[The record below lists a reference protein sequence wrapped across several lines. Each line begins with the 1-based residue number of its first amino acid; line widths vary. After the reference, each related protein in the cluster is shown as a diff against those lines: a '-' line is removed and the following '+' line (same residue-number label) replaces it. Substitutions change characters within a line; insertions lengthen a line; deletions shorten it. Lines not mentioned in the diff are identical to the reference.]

1 MSQARTAEEDRNAV
15 FPGWCFNETVE
26 MERSRQAL
34 EEERRDLEQQRR
46 QLEKEREE
54 FERRI
59 AWEDQRMEREQQ
71 LFDMK
76 LRILEDELQKFA
88 AEKQHFEQQ
97 KAFYDRVNEFQTRHE
112 EEADANVVR
121 GELFFIGVE
130 NETSL
135 KKRYKDLIKIYH
147 PDNANGDKSTIQEI
161 NNEYQKLRMAL
172 EA

>member
-1 MSQARTAEEDRNAV
+1 MESAVKRGFGLTKTEDSTIMTVAEMKALRNNV
-15 FPGWCFNETVE
+15 C
-26 MERSRQAL
+26 S
-34 EEERRDLEQQRR
+34 
-46 QLEKEREE
+46 EE